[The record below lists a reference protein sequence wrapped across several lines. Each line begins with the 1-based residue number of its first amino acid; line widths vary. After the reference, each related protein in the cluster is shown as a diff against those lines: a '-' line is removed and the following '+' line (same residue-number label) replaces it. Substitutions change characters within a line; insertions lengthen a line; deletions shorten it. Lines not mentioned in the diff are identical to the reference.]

1 LRAIPPV
8 IINTLIILVP
18 ELFDLCN
25 KGSNSVTNT
34 KVLIKR
40 FFDNDMVRLV
50 ALSRVNTKVR
60 EEAGIGTTELRFFW
74 LIVLLKI
81 LLLLLEKLTKKSFT
95 SFLKGVNSRC
105 FDPSLYKTDELLPP
119 FFSILA
125 GGDESTFN
133 GLDSML
139 FTKL

>member
-1 LRAIPPV
+1 M
-8 IINTLIILVP
+8 
-18 ELFDLCN
+18 
-25 KGSNSVTNT
+25 
-34 KVLIKR
+34 KR

-125 GGDESTFN
+125 SGDESTSN
-133 GLDSML
+133 GLDRML